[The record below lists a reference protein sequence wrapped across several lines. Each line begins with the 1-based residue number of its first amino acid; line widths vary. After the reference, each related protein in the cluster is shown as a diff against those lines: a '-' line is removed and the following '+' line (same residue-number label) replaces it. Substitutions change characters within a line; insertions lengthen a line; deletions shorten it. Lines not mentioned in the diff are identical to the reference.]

1 MLFKRAI
8 LLNDRIHF
16 QRERERKRFSLNDLK
31 KTNEM
36 GRSIT
41 MNEIKKNAPI
51 SAIVLRAFEENK
63 IVFNF

>member
-16 QRERERKRFSLNDLK
+16 QRERERKRFSLNDGSF
-31 KTNEM
+31 NNDE
-36 GRSIT
+36 R
-41 MNEIKKNAPI
+41 NKKNAPI